1 MQNTIYQYYLL
12 TFKFMKKIVEKVLLL
27 QFLLFLAGISQSTQA
42 QEIVLKTQLETN
54 PVKSV
59 LFRLKINAPKG
70 ATYYIDYGDGT
81 EKVTKTGSGR
91 NEIIDYHFADME
103 KVKEHGVKVWGAN
116 FTEFMVISN
125 QKVTE
130 ISLTDCTELI
140 NFSCANSL
148 LKKLDLSKCTK
159 LKKVICNANQ
169 IEKLFI
175 PDNVTWLDFKL
186 NRLALADFPKKNGMY
201 TYGPMRPAY
210 LSADKIKGLTV
221 DLTDFLK
228 YNGTTS
234 TFQWYRYNGKG
245 NDADPAML
253 IDPQTY
259 KEENGVFAFN
269 QVYEEEIYCVVANKE
284 VPRLNNINDQYGI
297 MPIKLNGKSKELD
310 QVHAAFITDK
320 FTTDG
325 LPFELTLSSLKDNS
339 RCNINWGDGVIEELV
354 LNKEAKI
361 IKHNFID
368 AKVGKQH
375 LVQIECADIDL
386 VKLPEVCGLIRFEA
400 GNTDNSVKRLV
411 LDCNRIATLDLT
423 LFKQC
428 EEISANSCYANEI
441 KLPATTTLKKLSLNG
456 NNITQ
461 IALSEYKNMEELSL
475 ERNKLT
481 EIDLSQLN
489 NLTKV
494 NIEYNKISSLKLN
507 DDYTKL
513 AELKCGHNAIPMYM
527 LPEKKNMTIYMY
539 APQESYD
546 IPKALINEYV
556 VDLSRFNNLKG
567 VTGKPQPT
575 TYMWFIADNSS
586 TPIIKALHYDEKD
599 GIFSFKLPETT
610 KMYCSIQTE
619 AFPDLTS
626 EAQSYHTKPITMKAV
641 TNNVSNIEGNKDE
654 IRIYQSV
661 NAVTVFAKSD
671 TTIHIYNVQGEYIT
685 SSSIKANGSVT
696 IQLPAGIYIA
706 KVQGKKTMK
715 FIVS

>member
-27 QFLLFLAGISQSTQA
+27 QFLLFLAGVSQPAQA

-186 NRLALADFPKKNGMY
+186 NRLALADFPPKNGMY

-284 VPRLNNINDQYGI
+284 LPRLNNINDQYGI
-297 MPIKLNGKSKELD
+297 MPIKLNGKSKELE

-375 LVQIECADIDL
+375 LVQIECANINL

-400 GNTDNSVKRLV
+400 GNTGNSVKRLV

-461 IALSEYKNMEELSL
+461 IALSEYKDMEELSL

>member
-1 MQNTIYQYYLL
+1 
-12 TFKFMKKIVEKVLLL
+12 MKKIVEKVLLL

-284 VPRLNNINDQYGI
+284 LPRLNNINDQYGI

-375 LVQIECADIDL
+375 LVQIECANINL

-400 GNTDNSVKRLV
+400 GNTGNSVKRLV

-461 IALSEYKNMEELSL
+461 IALSEYKDMEELSL

>member
-1 MQNTIYQYYLL
+1 
-12 TFKFMKKIVEKVLLL
+12 MKKIVEKVLLL

-284 VPRLNNINDQYGI
+284 LPRLNNINDQYGI
-297 MPIKLNGKSKELD
+297 MPIKLNGKSKELE

-375 LVQIECADIDL
+375 LVQIECANINL

-428 EEISANSCYANEI
+428 EEISANSCYTNEI

-696 IQLPAGIYIA
+696 IQLPVGIYIA

>member
-1 MQNTIYQYYLL
+1 
-12 TFKFMKKIVEKVLLL
+12 MKKIVEKVLLL
-27 QFLLFLAGISQSTQA
+27 QFLLFLAGVSQPAQA

-125 QKVTE
+125 QQVTE

-284 VPRLNNINDQYGI
+284 LPRLNNINDQYGI
-297 MPIKLNGKSKELD
+297 MPIKLNGKSKELE

-361 IKHNFID
+361 VKHNFID

-661 NAVTVFAKSD
+661 NAVTIFAKSD
-671 TTIHIYNVQGEYIT
+671 ITIHIYNVQGEYIT
-685 SSSIKANGSVT
+685 SNSIKANGSVT

-715 FIVS
+715 LIVS

>member
-1 MQNTIYQYYLL
+1 
-12 TFKFMKKIVEKVLLL
+12 MKKIVEKVLLL
-27 QFLLFLAGISQSTQA
+27 QFLLFLAGISQPTQA

-125 QKVTE
+125 QQVTE

-269 QVYEEEIYCVVANKE
+269 QTYEEEIYCVVANKE
-284 VPRLNNINDQYGI
+284 LPRLNNINDQYGI

-339 RCNINWGDGVIEELV
+339 QCNINWGDGVIEELV

-361 IKHNFID
+361 VKHNFID

-494 NIEYNKISSLKLN
+494 NIEYNKINSLKLN
-507 DDYTKL
+507 DNYTKL

-599 GIFSFKLPETT
+599 GIFSFKLLETT

-641 TNNVSNIEGNKDE
+641 ANNVSNIEGNKDE

-661 NAVTVFAKSD
+661 NALTVFAKSD

-685 SSSIKANGSVT
+685 SSSIKTNSSVT

>member
-1 MQNTIYQYYLL
+1 
-12 TFKFMKKIVEKVLLL
+12 MKKVTTKGMLLL
-27 QFLLFLAGISQSTQA
+27 ILLFLAGIVQFTQA

-54 PVKSV
+54 PAKSA
-59 LFRLKINAPKG
+59 LFKLKINAPKG
-70 ATYYIDYGDGT
+70 STYNIDYGDGT
-81 EKVTKTGSGR
+81 EAIPKKGSGY
-91 NEIIDYHFADME
+91 NEYTDHHFADMA
-103 KVKEHGVKVWGAN
+103 KVKEHEVRIWGAN

-130 ISLTDCTELI
+130 INLTDCTELI
-140 NFSCANSL
+140 NFSCANSK
-148 LKKLDLSKCTK
+148 LKKLDLSKCEK
-159 LKKVICNANQ
+159 LKKIICNANE
-169 IEKLFI
+169 IEKLLI
-175 PDNVTWLDFKL
+175 PNNVTWLDFKL

-210 LSADKIKGLTV
+210 LSADKINGLTV

-228 YNGTTS
+228 YNETTS

-259 KEENGVFAFN
+259 KEENGVFTFN
-269 QVYEEEIYCVVANKE
+269 QSFEKEIYCVVANTE
-284 VPRLNNINDQYGI
+284 LPRLNNINDHYGI
-297 MPIKLNGKSKELD
+297 MPIKLNGKPKELE
-310 QVHAAFITDK
+310 QVHAAFVTDK

-325 LPFELTLSSLKDNS
+325 LLFELTLSALKDNS
-339 RCNINWGDGVIEELV
+339 PCNINWGDGVIEELV
-354 LNKEAKI
+354 LNKEAKVV
-361 IKHNFID
+361 KHNFID
-368 AKVGKQH
+368 AKVDKQH
-375 LVQIECADIDL
+375 LVQIECVDIDL

-400 GNTDNSVKRLV
+400 CNTDSPVKRLV
-411 LDCNRIATLDLT
+411 LDNNRIATLDLT
-423 LFKQC
+423 YFKQC
-428 EEISANSCYANEI
+428 EEISANGCYANEI
-441 KLPATTTLKKLSLNG
+441 KLPVTATLRKLSLNG

-461 IALSEYKNMEELSL
+461 IALSGYKKMEELSL

-527 LPEKKNMTIYMY
+527 LPEKKNMTVYMY

-546 IPKALINEYV
+546 IPEALINGYT

-599 GIFSFKLPETT
+599 GIFTFKLPETT
-610 KMYCSIQTE
+610 KMYCSMQTS
-619 AFPDLTS
+619 AFPDLAS
-626 EAQSYHTKPITMKAV
+626 EAQNYRTKPITMKAV
-641 TNNVSNIEGNKDE
+641 TNNIGNIEDNKAG
-654 IRIYQSV
+654 IRICQLA
-661 NAVTVFAKSD
+661 NAVTVSAKSD
-671 TTIHIYNVQGEYIT
+671 TTIHIYNVQGKHMA
-685 SSSIKANGSVT
+685 SRSIKANEFVT
-696 IQLPAGIYIA
+696 IPLPEGIYIA
-706 KVQGKKTMK
+706 KVQGMKYMK

>member
-27 QFLLFLAGISQSTQA
+27 QFLLFLAGVSQPAQA

-210 LSADKIKGLTV
+210 LPADKIKGLTV

-269 QVYEEEIYCVVANKE
+269 QVYEEEIYCVVANTE
-284 VPRLNNINDQYGI
+284 LPRLNNINDHYGI
-297 MPIKLNGKSKELD
+297 MPIKLNGKPKELE
-310 QVHAAFITDK
+310 QVHAAFVTDK

-325 LPFELTLSSLKDNS
+325 LPFELTLSALKDNS
-339 RCNINWGDGVIEELV
+339 PCNINWGDGVIEELV
-354 LNKEAKI
+354 LNKEAKVV
-361 IKHNFID
+361 KHNFID
-368 AKVGKQH
+368 AKVDKQH
-375 LVQIECADIDL
+375 LVQIECVDIDL
-386 VKLPEVCGLIRFEA
+386 VKLHEVCGLIRFEA
-400 GNTDNSVKRLV
+400 CNTDSPVKRLV
-411 LDCNRIATLDLT
+411 LDNNRIATLDLT
-423 LFKQC
+423 YFKQC
-428 EEISANSCYANEI
+428 EEISANGCYANEI

-461 IALSEYKNMEELSL
+461 IALSEYKDMEELSL

-539 APQESYD
+539 VPQESYD

>member
-1 MQNTIYQYYLL
+1 
-12 TFKFMKKIVEKVLLL
+12 MKKIVEKVLLL
-27 QFLLFLAGISQSTQA
+27 QFLLFLAGVSQPAQA

-186 NRLALADFPKKNGMY
+186 NRLALADFPPKNGMY

-284 VPRLNNINDQYGI
+284 LPRLNNINDQYGI
-297 MPIKLNGKSKELD
+297 MPIKLNGKSKELE

-375 LVQIECADIDL
+375 LVQIECANINL

-428 EEISANSCYANEI
+428 EEISANSCYTNEI

>member
-284 VPRLNNINDQYGI
+284 LPRLNNINDQYGI

-671 TTIHIYNVQGEYIT
+671 TPIHNKQ
-685 SSSIKANGSVT
+685 
-696 IQLPAGIYIA
+696 
-706 KVQGKKTMK
+706 
-715 FIVS
+715 

>member
-27 QFLLFLAGISQSTQA
+27 QFLLFLAGVSQPAQA

-186 NRLALADFPKKNGMY
+186 NRLALADFPPKNGMY

-284 VPRLNNINDQYGI
+284 LPRLNNINDQYGI
-297 MPIKLNGKSKELD
+297 MPIKLNGKSKELE

-375 LVQIECADIDL
+375 LVQIECANINL

-428 EEISANSCYANEI
+428 EEISANSCYTNEI

>member
-1 MQNTIYQYYLL
+1 
-12 TFKFMKKIVEKVLLL
+12 MKKIVEKVLLL

-186 NRLALADFPKKNGMY
+186 NRLALADFPPKNGMY

-284 VPRLNNINDQYGI
+284 LPRLNNINDQYGI
-297 MPIKLNGKSKELD
+297 MPIKLNGKSKELE

-428 EEISANSCYANEI
+428 EEISANSCYTNEI

>member
-186 NRLALADFPKKNGMY
+186 NRLALADFPPKNGMY

-284 VPRLNNINDQYGI
+284 LPRLNNINDQYGI
-297 MPIKLNGKSKELD
+297 MPIKLNGKSKELE

-375 LVQIECADIDL
+375 LVQIECANINL

-428 EEISANSCYANEI
+428 EEISANSCYTNEI

-507 DDYTKL
+507 DNYTKL

-641 TNNVSNIEGNKDE
+641 TNNVSNIEGNKDK

>member
-284 VPRLNNINDQYGI
+284 LPRLNNINDQYGI
-297 MPIKLNGKSKELD
+297 MPIKLNGKSKELE

-375 LVQIECADIDL
+375 LVQIECANINL

-428 EEISANSCYANEI
+428 EEISANSCYTNEI

>member
-1 MQNTIYQYYLL
+1 
-12 TFKFMKKIVEKVLLL
+12 MKKIVEKVLLL
-27 QFLLFLAGISQSTQA
+27 QFLLFLAGVSQPAQA

-284 VPRLNNINDQYGI
+284 LPRLNNINDQYGI
-297 MPIKLNGKSKELD
+297 MPIKLNGKSKELE

-375 LVQIECADIDL
+375 LVQIECANINL

-461 IALSEYKNMEELSL
+461 IALSEYKDMEELSL

>member
-1 MQNTIYQYYLL
+1 
-12 TFKFMKKIVEKVLLL
+12 MKKIVEKVLLL
-27 QFLLFLAGISQSTQA
+27 QFLLFLAGISQPTQA

-125 QKVTE
+125 QQVTE

-269 QVYEEEIYCVVANKE
+269 QAYEEEIYCVVANKE
-284 VPRLNNINDQYGI
+284 LPRLNNINDQYGI

-441 KLPATTTLKKLSLNG
+441 KLPTTLKKLSLNG

-599 GIFSFKLPETT
+599 GIFSFKLLETT

-641 TNNVSNIEGNKDE
+641 ANNVSNIEGNKDE

-685 SSSIKANGSVT
+685 SSSIKTNSSVT

>member
-1 MQNTIYQYYLL
+1 
-12 TFKFMKKIVEKVLLL
+12 MKKIVEKVLLL

-186 NRLALADFPKKNGMY
+186 NRLALADFPPKNGMY

-284 VPRLNNINDQYGI
+284 LPRLNNINDQYGI

-375 LVQIECADIDL
+375 LVQIECANINL

-428 EEISANSCYANEI
+428 EEISANSCYTNEI

>member
-1 MQNTIYQYYLL
+1 
-12 TFKFMKKIVEKVLLL
+12 MKKIVEKVLLL
-27 QFLLFLAGISQSTQA
+27 QFLLFLAGVSQPAQA

-186 NRLALADFPKKNGMY
+186 NRLALADFPPKNGMY

-284 VPRLNNINDQYGI
+284 LPRLNNINDQYGI

-375 LVQIECADIDL
+375 LVQIECVDIDL

-428 EEISANSCYANEI
+428 EEISANSCYTNEI

>member
-27 QFLLFLAGISQSTQA
+27 QFLLFLAGVSQPAQA

-210 LSADKIKGLTV
+210 LPADKIKGLTV

-269 QVYEEEIYCVVANKE
+269 QVYEEEIYCVVANTE
-284 VPRLNNINDQYGI
+284 LPRLNNINDHYGI
-297 MPIKLNGKSKELD
+297 MPIKLNGKPKELE
-310 QVHAAFITDK
+310 QVHAAFVTDK

-325 LPFELTLSSLKDNS
+325 LPFELTLSALKDNS
-339 RCNINWGDGVIEELV
+339 PCNINWGDGVIEELV
-354 LNKEAKI
+354 LNKEAKVV
-361 IKHNFID
+361 KHNFID
-368 AKVGKQH
+368 AKVDKQH
-375 LVQIECADIDL
+375 LVQIECVDIDL
-386 VKLPEVCGLIRFEA
+386 VKLHEVCGLIRFEA
-400 GNTDNSVKRLV
+400 CNTDSPVKRLV
-411 LDCNRIATLDLT
+411 LDNNRIATLDLT
-423 LFKQC
+423 YFKQC
-428 EEISANSCYANEI
+428 EEISANGCYANEI
-441 KLPATTTLKKLSLNG
+441 KLPATATLRKLSLNG

-461 IALSEYKNMEELSL
+461 IALSEYKDMEELSL

>member
-27 QFLLFLAGISQSTQA
+27 QFLLFLAGVSQPAQA

-210 LSADKIKGLTV
+210 LPADKIKGLTV

-269 QVYEEEIYCVVANKE
+269 QVYEEEIYCVVANTE
-284 VPRLNNINDQYGI
+284 LPHLNNINDHYGI
-297 MPIKLNGKSKELD
+297 MPIKLNGKPKELE
-310 QVHAAFITDK
+310 QVHAAFVTDK

-325 LPFELTLSSLKDNS
+325 LPFELTLSALKDNS
-339 RCNINWGDGVIEELV
+339 PCNINWGDGVIEELV
-354 LNKEAKI
+354 LNKEAKVV
-361 IKHNFID
+361 KHNFID
-368 AKVGKQH
+368 AKVDKQH
-375 LVQIECADIDL
+375 LVQIECVDIDL
-386 VKLPEVCGLIRFEA
+386 VKLHEVCGLIRFEA
-400 GNTDNSVKRLV
+400 CNTDSPVKRLV
-411 LDCNRIATLDLT
+411 LDNNRIATLDLT
-423 LFKQC
+423 YFKQC
-428 EEISANSCYANEI
+428 EEISANGCYANEI
-441 KLPATTTLKKLSLNG
+441 KLPATATLRKLSLNG

-461 IALSEYKNMEELSL
+461 IALSEYKDMEELSL

>member
-27 QFLLFLAGISQSTQA
+27 QFLLFLAGVSQPAQA

-186 NRLALADFPKKNGMY
+186 NRLALADFPPKNGMY

-284 VPRLNNINDQYGI
+284 LPRLNNINDQYGI
-297 MPIKLNGKSKELD
+297 MPIKLNGKSKELE

-375 LVQIECADIDL
+375 LVQIECANINL

-428 EEISANSCYANEI
+428 EEISANSCYTNEI

-586 TPIIKALHYDEKD
+586 TPIIKALHHDEKD

>member
-1 MQNTIYQYYLL
+1 
-12 TFKFMKKIVEKVLLL
+12 MKKIVEKVLLL

-125 QKVTE
+125 QQVTE

-269 QVYEEEIYCVVANKE
+269 QVYEEEIYCVVANTE
-284 VPRLNNINDQYGI
+284 LPRLNNINDHYGI
-297 MPIKLNGKSKELD
+297 MPIKLNGKPKELE
-310 QVHAAFITDK
+310 QVHAAFVTDK

-400 GNTDNSVKRLV
+400 GNTNNSVKRLV

-428 EEISANSCYANEI
+428 EEISANSCYTNEI

>member
-186 NRLALADFPKKNGMY
+186 NRLALADFPPKNGMY

-284 VPRLNNINDQYGI
+284 LPRLNNINDQYGI
-297 MPIKLNGKSKELD
+297 MPIKLNGKSKELE

-375 LVQIECADIDL
+375 LVQIECANINL

-428 EEISANSCYANEI
+428 EEISANSCYTNEI

>member
-284 VPRLNNINDQYGI
+284 LPRLNNINDQYGI

-494 NIEYNKISSLKLN
+494 NIEYNKISSLK

>member
-1 MQNTIYQYYLL
+1 
-12 TFKFMKKIVEKVLLL
+12 MKKIVEKVLLL

-103 KVKEHGVKVWGAN
+103 KVEEHGVKVWGAN

-284 VPRLNNINDQYGI
+284 LPRLNNINDQYGI

>member
-27 QFLLFLAGISQSTQA
+27 QFLLFLAGVSQPAQA

-210 LSADKIKGLTV
+210 LPADKIKGLTV

-269 QVYEEEIYCVVANKE
+269 QVYEEEIYCVVANTE
-284 VPRLNNINDQYGI
+284 LPRLNNINDHYGI
-297 MPIKLNGKSKELD
+297 MPIKLNGKPKELE
-310 QVHAAFITDK
+310 QVHAAFVTDK

-325 LPFELTLSSLKDNS
+325 LPFELTLSALKDNS
-339 RCNINWGDGVIEELV
+339 PCNINWGDGVIEELV
-354 LNKEAKI
+354 LNKEAKVV
-361 IKHNFID
+361 KHNFID

-375 LVQIECADIDL
+375 LVQIECANINL

-428 EEISANSCYANEI
+428 EEISANSCYTNEI

>member
-125 QKVTE
+125 QQVTE

-284 VPRLNNINDQYGI
+284 LPRLNNINDQYGI
-297 MPIKLNGKSKELD
+297 MPIKLNGKSKELE

-361 IKHNFID
+361 VKHNFID